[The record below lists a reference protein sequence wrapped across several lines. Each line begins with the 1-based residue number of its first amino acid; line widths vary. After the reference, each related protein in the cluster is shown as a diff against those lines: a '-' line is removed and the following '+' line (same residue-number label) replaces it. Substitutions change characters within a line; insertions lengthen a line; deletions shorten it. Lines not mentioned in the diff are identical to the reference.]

1 MNIDETRLKGSPE
14 GVTLKPRY
22 GDHLGD
28 MYSKDPDEGDL
39 ETSLKDSAKKR
50 RADIIRPLKQKVKAT
65 AKKMKKEEV
74 ALENRMASHTAGM
87 SDAQKDS
94 ASNRVSKGT
103 AYRMGRRND
112 AAAFG
117 DRKKSGKRG
126 NPQQY
131 RKSADSPEWEGR
143 FPYGKSNIR
152 QGKGSIKDLKN
163 EYSPAVEKVIESI
176 KINKASPKS
185 PNCII
190 MPKKDDIAD
199 KAGGNGKKS
208 TKNVVSK
215 KQKQIFN
222 QEGKTYKSFAESAV
236 KILTGAGA
244 AAAKK
249 GAITVA
255 SKGGGK
261 LATQGG
267 GAQVKQGSSKLATQG
282 GGALVKQG
290 SSKLATKGGS
300 AIVKS
305 GGGKLATKGGAL
317 AKVKKTGKEIVKQ
330 TPSALAN
337 RDKGGALTKPDK
349 GGALTKP
356 EPKKQFEPSKGID
369 IKFRKPSGHE
379 GRVGD
384 IRNPQ

>member
-1 MNIDETRLKGSPE
+1 MGLEGAPGLNAMKARKKEHEDKRGVKEEVGVSSSAAMAKAIENAKLKSKEEAAVKKAKKVKEEMNIDETRLKGSPE

-50 RADIIRPLKQKVKAT
+50 RADTIRPLKQKVKAT

-74 ALENRMASHTAGM
+74 A
-87 SDAQKDS
+87 
-94 ASNRVSKGT
+94 
-103 AYRMGRRND
+103 
-112 AAAFG
+112 
-117 DRKKSGKRG
+117 
-126 NPQQY
+126 
-131 RKSADSPEWEGR
+131 
-143 FPYGKSNIR
+143 
-152 QGKGSIKDLKN
+152 
-163 EYSPAVEKVIESI
+163 PAVDKVIESI

-215 KQKQIFN
+215 KQKQFFN

-267 GAQVKQGSSKLATQG
+267 GALVKEG
-282 GGALVKQG
+282 GGALV
-290 SSKLATKGGS
+290 
-300 AIVKS
+300 
-305 GGGKLATKGGAL
+305 
-317 AKVKKTGKEIVKQ
+317 
-330 TPSALAN
+330 
-337 RDKGGALTKPDK
+337 
-349 GGALTKP
+349 
-356 EPKKQFEPSKGID
+356 
-369 IKFRKPSGHE
+369 
-379 GRVGD
+379 
-384 IRNPQ
+384 